1 MRWVSASGKTP
12 NPSGAWL
19 QLGVTWVTDANGI
32 WTGQEL
38 RREAG
43 KIPKSCLVRQSPG
56 TLAFSQ
62 VSVLLSPVFSTC
74 LSERFSRVL
83 EGKRGSPKPS
93 TGDRGSEPWRA
104 SERRRASRTEIMS
117 AVCGLGAPLRPPLEK
132 WVPGPTWLSPEFC
145 CYLKR
150 QKHRLSS
157 DWLSPLA
164 GRGASLTPSSPQ
176 TAPRKHVVGLCEN
189 TGRVGFEAW
198 GVHLCLFT
206 ARCPLSPG
214 CKYMGP
220 VRLQLSVP

>member
-12 NPSGAWL
+12 NPSVAWL

-32 WTGQEL
+32 RTGQKL

-62 VSVLLSPVFSTC
+62 VSVLLTPVFSTC
-74 LSERFSRVL
+74 LSEGFSRVL
-83 EGKRGSPKPS
+83 EGKQGSPKPS
-93 TGDRGSEPWRA
+93 TGDRGSEPRRA
-104 SERRRASRTEIMS
+104 SERRRASRTERMS
-117 AVCGLGAPLRPPLEK
+117 ALWSGCSPRPPLEK
-132 WVPGPTWLSPEFC
+132 RVPGPAWLSPEFC
-145 CYLKR
+145 CYLRR

-164 GRGASLTPSSPQ
+164 GRGAFLTPSSPQ
-176 TAPRKHVVGLCEN
+176 TAPRKHFFGLCEN

-206 ARCPLSPG
+206 VRCPLSPG
-214 CKYMGP
+214 CKHMGP
-220 VRLQLSVP
+220 VRPQLSVP